1 MSKYTG
7 LLMVFLALGSTWSL
21 KAQKKDDFK
30 NTLGLSA
37 QVYPAGFIPTINYE
51 HFLNGPSSLLFRFG
65 GNFVDRQDFS
75 DVNETEEGSGFGG
88 TIGYRRH
95 FSLTKGKLVA
105 GLNFDIWNLNIDF
118 HAIHSLFFLIDFF
131 QIPWGFRFVE
141 LNFVYF
147 YPKSPKFKFPTKIS
161 RGLILARRTAKRYKK
176 SGFAGEG
183 YPNER
188 MRLFF

>member
-105 GLNFDIWNLNIDF
+105 GLNFDIWNLNIDWTDGPSNTPNF
-118 HAIHSLFFLIDFF
+118 GRTRTLFLQPWVEGGYFFKIKNTGSQLGVTLGFGREINAITDGEDVAQGFIGSISLQYI
-131 QIPWGFRFVE
+131 IE
-141 LNFVYF
+141 L
-147 YPKSPKFKFPTKIS
+147 
-161 RGLILARRTAKRYKK
+161 
-176 SGFAGEG
+176 
-183 YPNER
+183 
-188 MRLFF
+188 